1 MGEKRFVYMDHAA
14 TTFTKPEVFEAMLPF
29 LKDRFGNP
37 SSLYS
42 IGREGKEAVEAAREQ
57 LAKALGANLEEVYF
71 TSGGTESDNWAIKGT
86 AFARQKKGKHI
97 ITTPIEHHAV
107 LYPCKYLETQ
117 GFEVTYLPVDKHGLI
132 DPAEVEAA
140 IRKDTILISVMY
152 ANNEIG
158 TIEPIP
164 EIGEVAREHEIP
176 FHTDAVQ
183 VIGKIPLEMKKK
195 DSNVD
200 MLSLSSHKFYG
211 PKGVGALYIREGTEI
226 DNYMHGGGQEQK
238 RRAGTENVA
247 GIVGLGKAI
256 ELAAEN
262 LENHN
267 ERMKKMRDSLLAGV
281 LEIPSCRLNGHP
293 EKRLADNLNFS
304 FEYIEGESLL
314 LMLDQ
319 MGICCS
325 TGSACSSG
333 SLESSHVLR
342 AIGLPPEI
350 AQGSLRLTLGDE
362 NSEEDID
369 YVLEVLPETVKKLRA
384 ISPFYKPENAC
395 EK

>member
-1 MGEKRFVYMDHAA
+1 M
-14 TTFTKPEVFEAMLPF
+14 
-29 LKDRFGNP
+29 
-37 SSLYS
+37 
-42 IGREGKEAVEAAREQ
+42 
-57 LAKALGANLEEVYF
+57 
-71 TSGGTESDNWAIKGT
+71 
-86 AFARQKKGKHI
+86 
-97 ITTPIEHHAV
+97 
-107 LYPCKYLETQ
+107 LYPCEYLETK
-117 GFEVTYLPVDKHGLI
+117 GFDVTYLPVDRYGLV
-132 DPAEVEAA
+132 DPSEVEAA

-164 EIGEVAREHEIP
+164 EIGEIAKEHGIP

-183 VIGKIPLEMKKK
+183 VIGKIPLEMKQK
-195 DSNVD
+195 DRSVD

-211 PKGVGALYIREGTEI
+211 PKGIGALYLREGTEI
-226 DNYMHGGGQEQK
+226 DNYMHGGGQERK
-238 RRAGTENVA
+238 KRAGTENVA

-256 ELAAEN
+256 ELATAN
-262 LENHN
+262 LEKHN
-267 ERMKKMRDSLLAGV
+267 EKTRKMRDRLLAGI
-281 LEIPSCRLNGHP
+281 LEIPDCRLNGHP
-293 EKRLADNLNFS
+293 EKRLPDNLNFS

-319 MGICCS
+319 MGICSS

-333 SLESSHVLR
+333 SLEPSHVLR

-362 NSEEDID
+362 NSEEDVD
-369 YVLEVLPETVKKLRA
+369 YVLEVLPETVGKLRA
-384 ISPFYKPENAC
+384 MSPFYKPATAC

>member
-117 GFEVTYLPVDKHGLI
+117 GFDVTYLPVDKHGLI

-267 ERMKKMRDSLLAGV
+267 EKMKKMRDSLLAGV

-333 SLESSHVLR
+333 SLEPSHVLR

-369 YVLEVLPETVKKLRA
+369 YVLEVLPETVKKLRD